1 MRIKD
6 ISKPV
11 QNRENV
17 LNILTTM
24 GGKWKTVLGIFL
36 FGAVIGSGCGSPADN
51 PETGEGTV
59 FDTVPVFEKDTFLYP
74 LATRSSSY
82 MFPEVNYGEVKAI
95 DGDPKTAWQTLPGLV
110 TGEYI
115 EFDFDSLYISAI
127 DIRIP
132 DELRLARIKNLR
144 IYLENQPIGT
154 FPAKMRIPVGRKVN
168 TLRIELGET
177 DGINR
182 IDIPFVSD
190 SARPVLTESHG
201 AESVYS
207 SKAAAISEITFFNEK
222 NVPIPVRSLPVKKA
236 RINAYG
242 TVEPHSINNVRLMFD
257 GRKAFG
263 WKGPVAAED
272 RTILFSF
279 DEDQII
285 NGLYFPFTENL
296 NVSKIGFRLR
306 KRTLPEYTV
315 VHRAGNGIF
324 IPLKNTLKGKNFE
337 LVILETGDGKDPFI
351 PELLFHDGS
360 RLFSIYSD
368 SMEVQQ
374 KLRLDSALNTP
385 LKSFIDSRVT
395 AFGSQKEYAHPLEV
409 IFSPA
414 KTVKDTL
421 PIRTQDHRISFRLCS
436 NGTFMT
442 EETRNEQVTGNR
454 PETLNLYRKAEGYWF
469 TEYTGPDETGITCYA
484 ELRERQTRFPAGKA
498 PMNSENVS
506 IVTFDVSMM
515 RNQIRFS
522 GYFSGMTT
530 GY

>member
-1 MRIKD
+1 M
-6 ISKPV
+6 
-11 QNRENV
+11 QNRGNI

-24 GGKWKTVLGIFL
+24 DGKWKTVFGMFLLG
-36 FGAVIGSGCGSPADN
+36 AMIGQGCGSPAN
-51 PETGEGTV
+51 EPEAGEGTV

-95 DGDPKTAWQTLPGLV
+95 DGDPKTAWQTIPGLV

-115 EFDFDSLYISAI
+115 EFDFDSLYISAV
-127 DIRIP
+127 DILIP
-132 DELRLARIKNLR
+132 EELRLARVKNLR
-144 IYLENQPIGT
+144 IYVENQLMGS
-154 FPAKMRIPVGRKVN
+154 FPVKMRIPLGRKVN

-190 SARPVLTESHG
+190 SARPILTESHG
-201 AESVYS
+201 AELVYS

-222 NVPIPVRSLPVKKA
+222 NTPIPIRSLPVKKA
-236 RINAYG
+236 GINAYG
-242 TVEPHSINNVRLMFD
+242 TEQPHSINNARLMFD

-263 WKGPVAAED
+263 WKGPADAED
-272 RTILFSF
+272 KTLLFSF

-285 NGLYFPFTENL
+285 NGLYFPFQENL

-306 KRTLPEYTV
+306 KRTLPEYAV
-315 VHRAGNGIF
+315 VRKAGNGIF

-337 LVILETGDGKDPFI
+337 LVILETMDGKNPFI

-368 SMEVQQ
+368 SLEVQQ

-385 LKSFIDSRVT
+385 LKEFMDSRVT

-409 IFSPA
+409 IFAPV

-421 PIRTQDHRISFRLCS
+421 PVRTQDHRVSFRLCS
-436 NGTFMT
+436 NGTFT
-442 EETRNEQVTGNR
+442 VEETRNEQVLGTR
-454 PETLNLYRKAEGYWF
+454 PETLTLYRKAEGYWF

-484 ELRERQTRFPAGKA
+484 ELRERQTRIPFGKA
-498 PMNSENVS
+498 PVS
-506 IVTFDVSMM
+506 TETVSTVTFDVSMV
-515 RNQIRFS
+515 RNQVRFS
-522 GYFSGMTT
+522 SYFSGMTT